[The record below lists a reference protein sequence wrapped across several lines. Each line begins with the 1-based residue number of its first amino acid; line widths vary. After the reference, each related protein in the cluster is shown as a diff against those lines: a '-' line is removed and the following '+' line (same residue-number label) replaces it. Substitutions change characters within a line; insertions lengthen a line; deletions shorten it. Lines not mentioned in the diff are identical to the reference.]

1 MGIPTTLNLGN
12 YNNYYAGDAVIKKV
26 GDLSCMTTAIN
37 IVKFR
42 QLALKRLMDIF
53 IALVGL
59 LLTGLVALIIMPIV
73 KKQSPGPLIFKQ
85 KRVGKN
91 GKSLIFTSSEVCT
104 PMLRSVKKN

>member
-1 MGIPTTLNLGN
+1 MVITTITS
-12 YNNYYAGDAVIKKV
+12 AGDVLSLCTV

-37 IVKFR
+37 ITKFR

-91 GKSLIFTSSEVCT
+91 GKVFDIYKF
-104 PMLRSVKKN
+104 RSMHTRC